1 MKAEIVTP
9 LGKVFDGEI
18 KEAYFPGVE
27 GEFGV
32 LENHAPLVT
41 SLNSGII
48 TLIKPD
54 GSKEIVAIDKGYV
67 DVSPEKVDVLV
78 STAVPVSGADESEI
92 AKKLEEA
99 KKLLREAIS
108 SDAIYAN
115 VEAKIE
121 SAVR

>member
-1 MKAEIVTP
+1 MTAEIVTP
-9 LGKVFDGEI
+9 LGKVFEGEI
-18 KEAYFPGVE
+18 KEAYFPGIE

-41 SLNSGII
+41 SLAPGVI

-54 GSKEIVAIDKGYV
+54 GKKEIIAIDKGYV
-67 DVSPEKVDVLV
+67 EVTPNKVNVLI
-78 STAVPVSGADESEI
+78 STAVPVSGPDESEI

-99 KKLLREAIS
+99 KKLLRDAIS
-108 SDAIYAN
+108 SDTLYAN

-121 SAVR
+121 SAIR

>member
-9 LGKVFDGEI
+9 LGKVFEGEI

-41 SLNSGII
+41 SLNPGII

-54 GSKEIVAIDKGYV
+54 GKKEIIAIDKGYV
-67 DVSPEKVDVLV
+67 DVTPNSVDVLV
-78 STAVPVSGADESEI
+78 STAVPVSGPDESEI
-92 AKKLEEA
+92 ARKLEEA

-108 SDAIYAN
+108 SDTLYAN

>member
-1 MKAEIVTP
+1 MTAEIVTP
-9 LGKVFDGEI
+9 FGKVFEGEI
-18 KEAYFPGVE
+18 KEAYFPGIE

-41 SLNSGII
+41 SLNPGII

-54 GSKEIVAIDKGYV
+54 GKKEIIAIDKGYV
-67 DVSPEKVDVLV
+67 EVTPKKINVLI
-78 STAVPVSGADESEI
+78 STAVPVSGVDESEI

-99 KKLLREAIS
+99 KKLLKEAMS
-108 SDAIYAN
+108 SDALYAN

-121 SAVR
+121 SAIR

>member
-9 LGKVFDGEI
+9 LGKVFEGEI

-41 SLNSGII
+41 SLNPGII

-54 GSKEIVAIDKGYV
+54 GKKEIIAIDKGYV
-67 DVSPEKVDVLV
+67 DVTPNSVDVLV
-78 STAVPVSGADESEI
+78 STAVPVSGPDESEI
-92 AKKLEEA
+92 ARKLEEA

-108 SDAIYAN
+108 SDTLYAN

-121 SAVR
+121 SAIR

>member
-1 MKAEIVTP
+1 MTAEIVTP
-9 LGKVFDGEI
+9 LGKVFEGEI

-41 SLNSGII
+41 SLVPGII

-54 GSKEIVAIDKGYV
+54 GKKEIIAIDKGYV
-67 DVSPEKVDVLV
+67 EVTPHKVNVLI
-78 STAVPVSGADESEI
+78 STAVPVSGPDESEI
-92 AKKLEEA
+92 ARKLEEA
-99 KKLLREAIS
+99 KKLLKEAIS
-108 SDAIYAN
+108 SDALYAN

-121 SAVR
+121 SAIR

>member
-9 LGKVFDGEI
+9 LGKVFDGEV

-41 SLNSGII
+41 SLNPGVI

-54 GSKEIVAIDKGYV
+54 GKKEIIAIDKGYV
-67 DVSPEKVDVLV
+67 EITPNKVNALI
-78 STAVPVSGADESEI
+78 STAVPISGPDESEI

-99 KKLLREAIS
+99 KKLLKDAIS
-108 SDAIYAN
+108 SDALYAN

-121 SAVR
+121 SVIK

>member
-9 LGKVFDGEI
+9 LGKVYEGEI
-18 KEAYFPGVE
+18 KEAYFPGIE

-32 LENHAPLVT
+32 LQNHAPLVT
-41 SLNSGII
+41 SLHPGII

-54 GSKEIVAIDKGYV
+54 GKKEIIAIDKGYV
-67 DVSPEKVDVLV
+67 EISPNKINVLI
-78 STAVPVSGADESEI
+78 STAVPVTGPDESEI

-99 KKLLREAIS
+99 KKLLKEAIS
-108 SDAIYAN
+108 SDTLYAN

-121 SAVR
+121 SAIR

>member
-9 LGKVFDGEI
+9 LGKIFEGEI
-18 KEAYFPGVE
+18 KEAYFPGIE

-32 LENHAPLVT
+32 LDNHAPLVT
-41 SLNSGII
+41 SLHPGVI

-54 GSKEIVAIDKGYV
+54 GKKELIAIDKGYV
-67 DVSPEKVDVLV
+67 NVTPEKVDVLV
-78 STAVPVSGADESEI
+78 STAVPVSGSDESEI
-92 AKKLEEA
+92 ARRIEEA